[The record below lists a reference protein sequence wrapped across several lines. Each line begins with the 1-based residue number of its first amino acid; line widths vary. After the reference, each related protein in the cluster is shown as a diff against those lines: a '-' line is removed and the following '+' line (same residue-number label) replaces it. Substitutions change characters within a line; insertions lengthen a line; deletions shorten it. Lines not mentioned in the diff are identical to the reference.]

1 MLQKITCRTMGQTHT
16 TEDKKVCWICFH
28 IYKHIEN
35 SIDHQSAK
43 VDTGTD
49 VQSIVYIQK

>member
-1 MLQKITCRTMGQTHT
+1 MGQTHT
-16 TEDKKVCWICFH
+16 TEDKKVCWTCFH